1 MSVHCT
7 VEALSTYVD
16 SELPDSER
24 RGLEAHIDECEEC
37 RLRLDRLHGVVGQLR
52 RIEEVAAPPTLGWQV
67 QRQVR
72 LESGKVPLR
81 QSFEDRLSRLVRQP
95 LMAPLFAVIVAIGA
109 ILYLF
114 SLGVARQTASE
125 TRVVIGG
132 VEPSSVTEEPPAPSS
147 GTGADSLESSLTIAG
162 REFLLVEGVWTEVGL
177 EDRLPEERLDLAT
190 DGALPPALEELGRR
204 GGRYRLMIDGRVVE
218 IVVSAATDH

>member
-16 SELPDSER
+16 SELPDGER
-24 RGLEAHIDECEEC
+24 RELEAHIEECEDC
-37 RLRLDRLHGVVGQLR
+37 RVRLDRLQGVVGQLR
-52 RIEEVAAPPTLGWQV
+52 RLEDVAAPPTLGWQV

-72 LESGKVPLR
+72 LESGKLSLTQR
-81 QSFEDRLSRLVRQP
+81 FEDRLSRLLRQP
-95 LMAPLFAVIVAIGA
+95 LMAPLFAVIIAFGA

-132 VEPSSVTEEPPAPSS
+132 VEPSSITEEPPALSRETDVD
-147 GTGADSLESSLTIAG
+147 GLASSLTIAG
-162 REFLLVEGVWTEVGL
+162 RDFLLVEGVWTEVGL
-177 EDRLPEERLDLAT
+177 EDRLPEERLDLAS
-190 DGALPPALEELGRR
+190 DGALPPAFEELGRR
-204 GGRYRLMIDGRVVE
+204 AGIYRLMVDGRVVE
-218 IVVSAATDH
+218 VVVSASTDQ